1 MATPLV
7 KTITRETL
15 ALHPRDGK
23 YQDKPVLVSLEG
35 GDMLSFRIK
44 GTQQIYT
51 VSLGHC
57 MNLATM
63 LTMESQYR
71 VKLDIYKDKVKLKKK
86 GQYLGRVV
94 KPKRP
99 AMPFNK
105 IYFKATK

>member
-1 MATPLV
+1 MATKLL

-15 ALHPRDGK
+15 ALTTARGK
-23 YQDKPVLVSLEG
+23 YGDKPILVSLEG

-44 GTQQIYT
+44 GTQQVFK
-51 VSLGHC
+51 VSLGHAL
-57 MNLATM
+57 NLAIM
-63 LTMESQYR
+63 ITMESQYR
-71 VKLDIYKDKVKLKKK
+71 VKLDTYKDKVKLKKK